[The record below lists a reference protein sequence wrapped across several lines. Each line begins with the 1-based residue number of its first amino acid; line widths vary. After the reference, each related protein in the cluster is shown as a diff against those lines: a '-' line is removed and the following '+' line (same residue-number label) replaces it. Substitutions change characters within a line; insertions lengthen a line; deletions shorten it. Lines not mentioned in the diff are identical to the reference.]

1 MYSSEG
7 NTLLEPMSDIPS
19 LEVRK
24 VLVAED
30 NPALA
35 AVMRF
40 HLERAA
46 LQVDVARDGLEA
58 WERLQRENYA
68 LVITDQQM
76 PHLSGCDLCRRM
88 RQDPRLADTPV
99 LLVTAKRLE
108 LESSRIQEELGVREV
123 LPKPFSVLG
132 LMEAVNSGLGLATG
146 SGAQP

>member
-1 MYSSEG
+1 MSRDSSPEARR
-7 NTLLEPMSDIPS
+7 I
-19 LEVRK
+19 
-24 VLVAED
+24 LVAED

-46 LQVDVARDGLEA
+46 FQVDVARDGLEA
-58 WERLQRENYA
+58 WERLQRVDYA

-76 PHLSGCDLCRRM
+76 PHLSGCEICRRM
-88 RQDPRLADTPV
+88 RQDPRLAGVPV

-132 LMEAVNSGLGLATG
+132 LMEAVYSGLGLATG

>member
-1 MYSSEG
+1 
-7 NTLLEPMSDIPS
+7 MSHVQPQ
-19 LEVRK
+19 EERK

-46 LQVDVARDGLEA
+46 FQVEVARDGQEA
-58 WERLQRENYA
+58 WDLLQKGTYA

-76 PHLSGCDLCRRM
+76 PRMSGCEICRRM
-88 RQDPRLADTPV
+88 RQDPRLAGVPI
-99 LLVTAKRLE
+99 LMVTAKRLE

-123 LPKPFSVLG
+123 LPKPFSILE
-132 LMEAVNSGLGLATG
+132 LMEAVYSGLDSAAGTG
-146 SGAQP
+146 ERP